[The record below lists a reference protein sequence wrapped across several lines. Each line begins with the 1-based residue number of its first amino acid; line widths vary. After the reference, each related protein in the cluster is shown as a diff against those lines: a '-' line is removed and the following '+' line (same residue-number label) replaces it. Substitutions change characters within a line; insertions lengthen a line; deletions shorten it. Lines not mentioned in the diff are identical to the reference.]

1 MDFREGLE
9 WIGVLEECD
18 CCHDEYPMS
27 WIIYNG
33 IQFLCYACYYDGGV
47 TQQSECR
54 LDKAGVG
61 GANPS
66 TTTNPK

>member
-1 MDFREGLE
+1 ME

-33 IQFLCYACYYDGGV
+33 IQFLCYACAYGGIA
-47 TQQSECR
+47 QELEQA
-54 LDKAGVG
+54 LDKRQVG

-66 TTTNPK
+66 ATTIL